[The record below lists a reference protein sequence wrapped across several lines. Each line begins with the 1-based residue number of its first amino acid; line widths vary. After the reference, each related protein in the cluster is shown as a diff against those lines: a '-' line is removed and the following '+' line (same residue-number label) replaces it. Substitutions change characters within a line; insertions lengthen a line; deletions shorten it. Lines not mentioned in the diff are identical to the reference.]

1 MNKEKGNGAFQ
12 EMRERE
18 REIETY
24 QEACECDYVSYNAN
38 SVVAKNRRRTRAL
51 AVVLSVLFVL
61 ISGFI
66 MLCMFAERVY
76 IYTGVEGPSMQP
88 TINANS
94 PNTSEPY
101 DYAYINTYQK
111 GTYGDIIVI
120 KHINSGG
127 EVRYVIKRLIGMAG
141 DTITIDNTDATV
153 TKVYRNGELLVED
166 YIKAVKFNGI
176 GGTVGARTG
185 VTSVTIPENGIFYMG
200 DNRNNSDDCRNYGYN
215 ETPYCETTAN
225 IIGRVDYIVPNGVK
239 DDGKDVERLFAG
251 IREIFKSIF

>member
-1 MNKEKGNGAFQ
+1 MNKEEKEIGAYQ
-12 EMRERE
+12 EM
-18 REIETY
+18 
-24 QEACECDYVSYNAN
+24 CECEYVSFDAN
-38 SVVAKNRRRTRAL
+38 SVVAKNRRRTRTL

-88 TINANS
+88 TINADS
-94 PNTSEPY
+94 PNTSVPY

-120 KHINSGG
+120 KHTNAGG
-127 EVRYVIKRLIGMAG
+127 EVRYVIKRLIGLAG
-141 DTITIDNTDATV
+141 DTIMFDNTDPTI

-176 GGTVGARTG
+176 GGTLGARTG
-185 VTSVTIPENGIFYMG
+185 VTSATVPENGIFYMG

-239 DDGKDVERLFAG
+239 NDGKDVERLFVG
-251 IREIFKSIF
+251 IREIIKSIF

>member
-1 MNKEKGNGAFQ
+1 MNKEEKEIGAYQ
-12 EMRERE
+12 EM
-18 REIETY
+18 
-24 QEACECDYVSYNAN
+24 CECEYVSFDAN
-38 SVVAKNRRRTRAL
+38 SVVAKNRRRTRTL

-88 TINANS
+88 TINADS
-94 PNTSEPY
+94 PNTSVPY

-120 KHINSGG
+120 KHTNAGG
-127 EVRYVIKRLIGMAG
+127 EVRYVIKRLIGLAG
-141 DTITIDNTDATV
+141 DTIMFDNTDPTI

-176 GGTVGARTG
+176 GGTLGARTG
-185 VTSVTIPENGIFYMG
+185 VTSVTVPENGIFYMG

-239 DDGKDVERLFAG
+239 NDGKDVERLFVG
-251 IREIFKSIF
+251 IREIIKSIF